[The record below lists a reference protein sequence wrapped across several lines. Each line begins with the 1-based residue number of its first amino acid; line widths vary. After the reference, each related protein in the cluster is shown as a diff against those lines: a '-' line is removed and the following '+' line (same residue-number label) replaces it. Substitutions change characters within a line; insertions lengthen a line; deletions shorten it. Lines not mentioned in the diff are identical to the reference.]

1 MHHRSLI
8 TEYLKLGL
16 RFGRVAPGFVHGYT
30 GAARTRAEVHAEPLP
45 APAELAAQARRLH
58 RLVRSSELGA
68 PRREFLLGQLAA
80 LDCAARVLAGERIPF
95 GARLRLYFQTEAV
108 TGDGESYERA
118 HSELDAVLPPGG
130 SLAERMAEFRRRDR
144 IPRRLVPD
152 CVRALAESLR
162 LETGKRFGLPE
173 RETATYRFVEDAS
186 FSGLQHCLGDRRSRV
201 SISLAAPHRLGSL
214 PRLLAHEAY
223 PGHHTQYCRA
233 GFPEQAI
240 ALANTPQCVVAEGL
254 AELGLDVLIGRGWG
268 SWARRVLSGIGGT
281 PDGELAERVDD
292 AVRKLAGVRR
302 DAALMLHE
310 HGADPARVRAYL
322 RHWLLLDEDRCE
334 TLFKLL
340 EDPRAGA
347 YSVLYPAGAELVD
360 SWVTAEGTA
369 EGTAGRSRR
378 YLRLLEEPF
387 APRTLRRQLAGQRSG
402 SHGRA

>member
-1 MHHRSLI
+1 MHHRALI

-16 RFGRVAPGFVHGYT
+16 RFGRISPGFVHGYT
-30 GAARTRAEVHAEPLP
+30 GDSRLPAEVRAEPPP
-45 APAELAAQARRLH
+45 AYADLAAQARRLH
-58 RLVRSSELGA
+58 RLVRSCELGTA
-68 PRREFLLGQLAA
+68 RREFLLGQLAA

-95 GARLRLYFQTEAV
+95 GARLRLCFQTEAA
-108 TGDGESYERA
+108 TGDGDGYERA
-118 HSELDAVLPPGG
+118 HSELDGVLPPGG
-130 SLAERMAEFRRRDR
+130 SLAERMADFRKRDR

-162 LETGKRFGLPE
+162 VETRNRFGLPAH
-173 RETATYRFVEDAS
+173 ETATYRFVEDAS
-186 FSGLQHCLGDRRSRV
+186 FSGLQRCLGNRRSRV
-201 SISLAAPHRLGSL
+201 SISLAAPHRLGTL
-214 PRLLAHEAY
+214 PRLLAHETY

-268 SWARRVLSGIGGT
+268 SWARRVLSGICGI
-281 PDGELAERVDD
+281 PHGELAERVDD
-292 AVRKLAGVRR
+292 AQRKLAGVRR

-334 TLFKLL
+334 SLFRLL
-340 EDPRAGA
+340 ENPRAGA
-347 YSVLYPAGAELVD
+347 YSVLYPAGTDLVG
-360 SWVTAEGTA
+360 SWVTAEGD
-369 EGTAGRSRR
+369 AGRSRR

-387 APRTLRRQLAGQRSG
+387 APRTLRKGVAGQRIGPHGG
-402 SHGRA
+402 S